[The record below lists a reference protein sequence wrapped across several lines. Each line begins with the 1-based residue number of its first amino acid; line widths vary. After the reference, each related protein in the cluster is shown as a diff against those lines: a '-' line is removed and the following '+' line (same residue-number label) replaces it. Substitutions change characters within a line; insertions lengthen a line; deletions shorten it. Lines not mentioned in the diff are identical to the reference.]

1 MVLAGGEDTIKIQQ
15 TIMEFVIMLVTFRSR
30 ALFFNFIFLLIFS
43 SIVIHSERLKILR
56 HSHLSLPTNDCG
68 AIFLMSL

>member
-1 MVLAGGEDTIKIQQ
+1 MLLAGGVDTIKIQQ

-43 SIVIHSERLKILR
+43 SIVIHSERYG
-56 HSHLSLPTNDCG
+56 NDK
-68 AIFLMSL
+68 